1 MSKKA
6 FQLDRTFTHR
16 LHTLSKLTDRV
27 TQATYESRAD
37 IGLSEG
43 RCLAAVGAFRPLS
56 INDLAARAN
65 LDKAQASRA
74 AQALVARGWVNKVTG
89 VNDRRGVLLTL
100 TPEGN
105 SRWSKLKRVI
115 SDRNAEIVACLD
127 DGEQTLFSTL
137 LDRLLAHAER
147 HQINK

>member
-1 MSKKA
+1 
-6 FQLDRTFTHR
+6 
-16 LHTLSKLTDRV
+16 
-27 TQATYESRAD
+27 
-37 IGLSEG
+37 
-43 RCLAAVGAFRPLS
+43 
-56 INDLAARAN
+56 
-65 LDKAQASRA
+65 
-74 AQALVARGWVNKVTG
+74 LVARGWVNKVTG
-89 VNDRRGVLLTL
+89 MKDRRGVLLTL

-147 HQINK
+147 RQVNK